1 MEADKENLDEVWLI
15 KVDGS
20 CNDKGSGVGIILCSL
35 EGDEV
40 FYVLR
45 FEFKATDKQS
55 EYEAFIAS
63 LRLALAL
70 RTEKIKVRI
79 DS

>member
-70 RTEKIKVRI
+70 
-79 DS
+79 